1 MEEEEAPNENKE
13 LNADVI
19 DEALG
24 DVILIEEEEEEYY
37 FSVSA
42 DDDGFVAVDARCGIE
57 HEACAVLDF
66 GFVSSAV
73 CAKHRHHFAG
83 MHRQINALEDR
94 NRAIPGAQL
103 PDCKQIILLPLP
115 SDGTR

>member
-42 DDDGFVAVDARCGIE
+42 DDD
-57 HEACAVLDF
+57 LDIAF
-66 GFVSSAV
+66 TD
-73 CAKHRHHFAG
+73 
-83 MHRQINALEDR
+83 ED
-94 NRAIPGAQL
+94 
-103 PDCKQIILLPLP
+103 
-115 SDGTR
+115 TRDWI